1 MLNIAIC
8 DDEKFQC
15 AIVKKMISKICAKNN
30 MEISIDEFNS
40 ASELINI
47 YNRNIKKYSII
58 LCDII
63 MDEMNGIE
71 LIRRMRKIDSSFQAI
86 IITGSNEYVFDGY
99 DVGALNYL
107 MKPIDSNKLEKEFLR
122 AIKSL
127 NYASPST
134 YTININGKISFIDL
148 SSVLF
153 FEVNNKTITANLENK
168 NIDFSMKIKVLEEE
182 LEDKNF
188 LRCHR
193 SYLVNMSQVET
204 ILQNKIMLKNG
215 NSIPIGR
222 CYKKNLKKY
231 ILEMI
236 NGI

>member
-1 MLNIAIC
+1 
-8 DDEKFQC
+8 
-15 AIVKKMISKICAKNN
+15 
-30 MEISIDEFNS
+30 
-40 ASELINI
+40 
-47 YNRNIKKYSII
+47 
-58 LCDII
+58 
-63 MDEMNGIE
+63 
-71 LIRRMRKIDSSFQAI
+71 
-86 IITGSNEYVFDGY
+86 
-99 DVGALNYL
+99 
-107 MKPIDSNKLEKEFLR
+107 
-122 AIKSL
+122 
-127 NYASPST
+127 
-134 YTININGKISFIDL
+134 
-148 SSVLF
+148 
-153 FEVNNKTITANLENK
+153 
-168 NIDFSMKIKVLEEE
+168 MKIKVLEEE